1 LNSDKKEEVFV
12 MEEAKIELGNEVKIQ
27 KISG

>member
-12 MEEAKIELGNEVKIQ
+12 MEEAKIELENQVKIQ